1 MKEHVSTSREIQ
13 KMVADVL
20 RADEWFKAHRVAI
33 VEQDSEELAFMLRR
47 KVEAI
52 DGPVM
57 VVGTDAL
64 SNDYPAVEATVFV
77 SATEHVPTNR
87 ALQGFTT
94 AIAAVEA
101 AIDDIDGENWHWA
114 EDLRHETPKEG
125 SGILVART
133 SFRGCVERTA
143 IPAEEDGRYAPD
155 AGGAPSAVDGA
166 G

>member
-1 MKEHVSTSREIQ
+1 MKNHVSVSRQAQ
-13 KMVADVL
+13 KMLADIL
-20 RADEWFKAHRVAI
+20 REDEWFAAHRVEI

-47 KVEAI
+47 KMEAF

-57 VVGTDAL
+57 VVGTDSV
-64 SNDYPAVEATVFV
+64 SNDNPAAEVTVFV
-77 SATEHVPTNR
+77 SATELIPTNR
-87 ALQGFTT
+87 AMQGFTT

-101 AIDDIDGENWHWA
+101 AIDDIDGEDWHWA

-133 SFRGCVERTA
+133 SFKACIER
-143 IPAEEDGRYAPD
+143 PSYEAET
-155 AGGAPSAVDGA
+155 GGTGE

>member
-1 MKEHVSTSREIQ
+1 MKEHVSLSREAQ
-13 KMVADVL
+13 KMIADAL
-20 RADEWFKAHRVAI
+20 REDEWFKAHRVAI

-52 DGPVM
+52 EGPVM

-64 SNDYPAVEATVFV
+64 SNDHTAVEATVFV
-77 SATEHVPTNR
+77 SATEYIPTNR

-101 AIDDIDGENWHWA
+101 AIDDIDGEDWHWA

-133 SFRGCVERTA
+133 SFKACLARPS
-143 IPAEEDGRYAPD
+143 IHAETESGEDAEG
-155 AGGAPSAVDGA
+155 
-166 G
+166 

>member
-1 MKEHVSTSREIQ
+1 
-13 KMVADVL
+13 
-20 RADEWFKAHRVAI
+20 
-33 VEQDSEELAFMLRR
+33 MLRR

-52 DGPVM
+52 DGPVL

-64 SNDYPAVEATVFV
+64 SNDHTAVEATVFV
-77 SATEHVPTNR
+77 SATECIPSNR

-101 AIDDIDGENWHWA
+101 AIDDIDGEDWHWA

-133 SFRGCVERTA
+133 SFKACLARPS
-143 IPAEEDGRYAPD
+143 IPAETEDG
-155 AGGAPSAVDGA
+155 VDNDG
-166 G
+166 